1 MERVG
6 DVEWFAHDSSN
17 IFLLINFFYF
27 LVLKETLKSRTRRKN
42 QLQKKDIRVF
52 PPKTVHHKE
61 NILFLTFTLF
71 DFIIIISPK
80 LWNNILASAKQFN

>member
-27 LVLKETLKSRTRRKN
+27 LVLKETLKSRKKN
-42 QLQKKDIRVF
+42 QLQKKDIRVL
-52 PPKTVHHKE
+52 PKNTVHH
-61 NILFLTFTLF
+61 
-71 DFIIIISPK
+71 
-80 LWNNILASAKQFN
+80 